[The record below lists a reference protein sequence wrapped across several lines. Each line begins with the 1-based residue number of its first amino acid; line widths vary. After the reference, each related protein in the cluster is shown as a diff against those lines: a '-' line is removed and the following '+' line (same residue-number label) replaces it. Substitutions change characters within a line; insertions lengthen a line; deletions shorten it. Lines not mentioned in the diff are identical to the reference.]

1 MVTWITERRD
11 IFKEYDKLCERLAG
25 ELKEKGG
32 GEKFWEN
39 VMEMTSGFFDRYS
52 YPVVKSMILDLL
64 DYLEVQEK
72 KQAEEEKKMEQVP
85 HPFEKILENRLSE
98 AYKMIDLCRSD
109 RIIAKVYS
117 DVNFYQ
123 VIEEIEKYME
133 MLKRAETL
141 FLD

>member
-11 IFKEYDKLCERLAG
+11 IFKEYDKLCERLTG

-39 VMEMTSGFFDRYS
+39 VMEITSGFFDRDS

-98 AYKMIDLCRSD
+98 AYKMVDLCRSD
-109 RIIAKVYS
+109 RTLAKVYS

-123 VIEEIEKYME
+123 VIEEIKEHME
-133 MLKRAETL
+133 MLEKAETL
-141 FLD
+141 FPD